1 MATPSLQALYA
12 DQYHRAAYLGPR
24 WYQILR
30 QWVVDREQLAARLVP
45 GPVDSWLDI
54 GCGEGRLLTMVQPR
68 VKKLLGT
75 DLVAERIKKANQVLR
90 KSSSTIEVMV
100 YDLDAKLPWRT
111 NSISVVSLLSVL
123 EYTIDP
129 YLVIQDIHRVL
140 KPGGMFIIE
149 VPNLAYLFER
159 WRLLRGQLVGC
170 AHAPGWQGGRLHH
183 FTFTTLEK
191 LLTDNGFV
199 VEKRMGS
206 GFLYKV
212 RSFYPSLLS
221 SDIVLVAKKR

>member
-1 MATPSLQALYA
+1 MATKSLQALYA

-24 WYQILR
+24 WYQLLR

-75 DLVAERIKKANQVLR
+75 DLVAERIKKAQKFLQV
-90 KSSSTIEVMV
+90 SSSVEVV
-100 YDLDAKLPWRT
+100 VHDLDAKLPWRT
-111 NSISVVSLLSVL
+111 NSIDVISLLSVL

-129 YLVIQDIHRVL
+129 SRVIQDIQRVL
-140 KPGGMFIIE
+140 KPGGTFIIE
-149 VPNLAYLFER
+149 VPNLAYAFER

-183 FTFTTLEK
+183 FTFNTLEK

-199 VEKRMGS
+199 VEKRLGS

-221 SDIVLVAKKR
+221 ADIVLVAKKR